1 MAAAP
6 LDSSS
11 TPPGAAAA
19 ESDQTRF
26 HGDPMEDT
34 DPQSTRKRPR
44 LDSGSRVC
52 ESWSTDE
59 MSGRTAAATAP
70 VTAADGA
77 ADQEASAAAASR
89 PASRVTIN
97 VKSPTTGSRELESG
111 PVDDPATSSSS
122 STTLPDQSSSAGGAP
137 PTQSQSAD
145 TSNTAAG
152 QASNN
157 AISLSS
163 SPVQSPEIEVADVED
178 VDQDTNTTSTWKP
191 LGEAMRD
198 RVTPEVVQL
207 QDQLSLTDTFPKLH
221 EHLGLRE
228 NLDEVCAIIEK
239 GEGRKTH
246 HGEAGRA
253 VLKLRRST
261 GNPHDVTVFLAVK
274 NWLDDAVNNLGQLT
288 YDTYTDDRDFWEEF
302 PVMVEFL
309 LRRV

>member
-11 TPPGAAAA
+11 TTPPGAAAA

-52 ESWSTDE
+52 ESWSTDD
-59 MSGRTAAATAP
+59 MSGRTAPTAP

-77 ADQEASAAAASR
+77 ADHEASTAASR

-97 VKSPTTGSRELESG
+97 VKSPTTGSAELGLG
-111 PVDDPATSSSS
+111 PGDDPATSSSS
-122 STTLPDQSSSAGGAP
+122 STTLPDQSSSGGGGAP
-137 PTQSQSAD
+137 PPAQQSAD
-145 TSNTAAG
+145 TDTAG

-178 VDQDTNTTSTWKP
+178 VDQDTNTSNWKP

-239 GEGRKTH
+239 GKGRK
-246 HGEAGRA
+246 EAGHA
-253 VLKLRRST
+253 VPKLRRST

-274 NWLDDAVNNLGQLT
+274 NWLDDAVNNLDQLN
-288 YDTYTDDRDFWEEF
+288 YDTYTDDRDFWEEL

>member
-77 ADQEASAAAASR
+77 ADQEASAAASR

-274 NWLDDAVNNLGQLT
+274 NWLDDAVNNLDQLT

>member
-59 MSGRTAAATAP
+59 MSGRTAAAAAP

-77 ADQEASAAAASR
+77 ADQEASAPASR

-137 PTQSQSAD
+137 PIQSKSAD
-145 TSNTAAG
+145 TDTAAG

-178 VDQDTNTTSTWKP
+178 VDQDTNTTSNWKP

-221 EHLGLRE
+221 EQLGLRG

-239 GEGRKTH
+239 GKEREIY

-274 NWLDDAVNNLGQLT
+274 NWLDDAVNNLDQLT

>member
-59 MSGRTAAATAP
+59 MAGRTAAAAAP

-77 ADQEASAAAASR
+77 ADQEASAAASR

-274 NWLDDAVNNLGQLT
+274 NWLDDAVNNLDQLT

>member
-19 ESDQTRF
+19 ESDQTRS

-59 MSGRTAAATAP
+59 MAGRTAAAAAP

-77 ADQEASAAAASR
+77 ADQEASAAASR

-137 PTQSQSAD
+137 PIQSQSAD
-145 TSNTAAG
+145 TDAVAG

-178 VDQDTNTTSTWKP
+178 VDQDTNTSNWKP
-191 LGEAMRD
+191 LEEAMRD

-221 EHLGLRE
+221 EQLGLRE

-239 GEGRKTH
+239 GKEIPPW
-246 HGEAGRA
+246 EAGPA

-274 NWLDDAVNNLGQLT
+274 NWLDDAVNNLDQLT
-288 YDTYTDDRDFWEEF
+288 YDTYNDDRDFWEEF
-302 PVMVEFL
+302 PVIVEFL

>member
-274 NWLDDAVNNLGQLT
+274 NWLDDAVNNLDQLT

>member
-19 ESDQTRF
+19 ESDQTRS

-59 MSGRTAAATAP
+59 MAGRTAAAAAP

-77 ADQEASAAAASR
+77 ADQEASAAASR

-137 PTQSQSAD
+137 PIQSQSAD
-145 TSNTAAG
+145 TDAVAG
-152 QASNN
+152 QASND

-178 VDQDTNTTSTWKP
+178 VDQDTNTSNWKP
-191 LGEAMRD
+191 LEEAMRD

-221 EHLGLRE
+221 EQLGLRE

-239 GEGRKTH
+239 GKEIPPW
-246 HGEAGRA
+246 EAGPA

-261 GNPHDVTVFLAVK
+261 GNPHDVAVFLAVK
-274 NWLDDAVNNLGQLT
+274 NWLDDAVNNLDQLT
-288 YDTYTDDRDFWEEF
+288 YDTYNDDRDFLEEF
-302 PVMVEFL
+302 PVIVEFL